1 MSALCV
7 RQKFYFVW
15 IGGLFLFFFYCLLC
29 SHMMTMLCGLQYHE
43 LAAEAFYLMSIVYHK
58 LGQLEER
65 EEAAAS
71 FKKHIMALEN
81 PQGEEDPL
89 YNML

>member
-1 MSALCV
+1 VYGIL
-7 RQKFYFVW
+7 RDE
-15 IGGLFLFFFYCLLC
+15 
-29 SHMMTMLCGLQYHE
+29 MTMLCDLQYHE
-43 LAAEAFYLMSIVYHK
+43 LAAEAFYLMAIVYHK

-81 PQGEEDPL
+81 PQDEEDPL

>member
-1 MSALCV
+1 VGCFCSLFIVYCV
-7 RQKFYFVW
+7 LKDE
-15 IGGLFLFFFYCLLC
+15 
-29 SHMMTMLCGLQYHE
+29 MTMLCGLQYHE

-71 FKKHIMALEN
+71 FQKHIMALEN

>member
-1 MSALCV
+1 MDRWV
-7 RQKFYFVW
+7 VFV
-15 IGGLFLFFFYCLLC
+15 LFLLSTVF
-29 SHMMTMLCGLQYHE
+29 SKMMTMLCGLQYHE